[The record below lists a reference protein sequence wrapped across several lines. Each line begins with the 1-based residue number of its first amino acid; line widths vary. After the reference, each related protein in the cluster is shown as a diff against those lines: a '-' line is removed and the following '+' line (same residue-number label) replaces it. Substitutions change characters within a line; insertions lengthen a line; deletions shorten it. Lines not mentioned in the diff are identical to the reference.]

1 VEAVTRGDLNGSIVK
16 LPLLLSVFGHL
27 SNSFMKL
34 RWRFGV
40 LAGIFLAIFCLY
52 PQFKMFYL
60 RGGEWNGHYAYNDI
74 DEVAYA
80 SYVRALVDGRPR
92 KNDPY
97 TGRDQS
103 PETPQPESLFS
114 IQFAAPYS
122 IAIPARI
129 FGIGT
134 PWAMT
139 IGGAVAGFLAAFA
152 AFWFLGKLT
161 GDNSYAMAGSLA
173 VFCFGTLAAGEG
185 AALEIFFDGFS
196 YPYFPGF
203 RRYIPAL
210 GMPAFFAFVG
220 LVWKLL
226 NAEARTLVRAKSD
239 ASATRRTTS
248 SAEAAHIASNQEGEL
263 LHPRSAIRNPQFIYL
278 VLAVLSFAYC
288 VYSYFYIWTAAAAFL
303 GCVFLVWLIERPDGW
318 RRDLKNL
325 AIVGVGCVVT
335 LIPYAYLL
343 SQRTQTMDHV
353 QLLVNTRAPDFFRF
367 PEYVG
372 FAVLILLISGLA
384 SKLIQLRDRPTLFVL
399 ALSLVAFVIFN
410 QQVITGRSLQPIH
423 YQVFIGNYVAALAL
437 FAAIGILWKAKLSE
451 GKLSAKIA
459 CSLLAVAAITWGF
472 IECHYTV
479 RVLDEANVERDK
491 ALPVAWRLSE
501 FAKDDPDPHR
511 TTVLSFDGIFADDM
525 PTVAPQ
531 NILWARHQHV
541 FAGLSWEENKER
553 YFQQLYYQN
562 IDERGLDYLLKN
574 DFVSQIALFGWGRH
588 TDRLSAAS
596 KPLTYGEIAVE
607 VRMYK
612 AYRES
617 FGKTQASNPL
627 VSYVVVPNDNSFDLS
642 NVEEWYE
649 LDDGEVIGGHTLHKA
664 RLR

>member
-1 VEAVTRGDLNGSIVK
+1 
-16 LPLLLSVFGHL
+16 
-27 SNSFMKL
+27 MKL

-60 RGGEWNGHYAYNDI
+60 RGSEWNGHYAYNDI

-80 SYVRALVDGRPR
+80 SYVRALIDGRPR

-97 TGRDQS
+97 TGRDES
-103 PETPQPESLFS
+103 VETPQPESLFS
-114 IQFAAPYS
+114 IQFAAPYT
-122 IAIPARI
+122 IAIPARV

-139 IGGAVAGFLAAFA
+139 IAGAIAGFVAAFA
-152 AFWFLGKLT
+152 AFWFLGMLI
-161 GDNSYAMAGSLA
+161 GDNWYAMAASLA

-185 AALEIFFDGFS
+185 AVLEIFFDGFS

-210 GMPAFFAFVG
+210 AIAAFFIFVG
-220 LVWKLL
+220 MVWSVLSERVRCTRVPAWLL
-226 NAEARTLVRAKSD
+226 QL
-239 ASATRRTTS
+239 
-248 SAEAAHIASNQEGEL
+248 
-263 LHPRSAIRNPQFIYL
+263 
-278 VLAVLSFAYC
+278 LAVISFAYC
-288 VYSYFYIWTAAAAFL
+288 VFSYFYIWTTAVAFL
-303 GCVFLVWLIERPDGW
+303 GCIGIVWLIERPEGW
-318 RRDLKNL
+318 KRDIKNL
-325 AIVGVGCVVT
+325 SIIGAGCVVA

-343 SQRTQTMDHV
+343 SKRTDTMDNV
-353 QLLVNTRAPDFFRF
+353 QLLVLTHKPDLFRF

-372 FAVLILLISGLA
+372 FAVLILLVAGLA
-384 SKLIQLRDRPTLFVL
+384 AKVIDLKDRSTLFVL
-399 ALSLVAFVIFN
+399 AMAVTVFVIFN

-423 YQVFIGNYVAALAL
+423 YQVFIGNYVAALA
-437 FAAIGILWKAKLSE
+437 FFSAIGILFRSK
-451 GKLSAKIA
+451 
-459 CSLLAVAAITWGF
+459 LAVAGSVPKTACALLMIVAIFWGF

-491 ALPVAWRLSE
+491 VLPLANRLSE
-501 FAKDDPDPHR
+501 LAKSESDSHR

-531 NILWARHQHV
+531 NVLWARHQHV
-541 FAGLSWEENKER
+541 FAGLSWEESKER

-574 DFVSQIALFGWGRH
+574 DFVAQIALFGWGRH
-588 TDRLSAAS
+588 TDRLSVDA

-607 VRMYK
+607 VKNYK
-612 AYRES
+612 AYRENFS
-617 FGKTQASNPL
+617 KAQASNPTIG
-627 VSYVVVPNDNSFDLS
+627 YVVVPNDNAFDLS
-642 NVEEWYE
+642 NVEQWYD
-649 LDDGEVIGGHTLHKA
+649 LDDGEVIGGHTLYKA
-664 RLR
+664 KLK